1 VSLLQ
6 PDGAPSPVERTLI
19 KPPASRVGPLT
30 PVERGVLRETDAI
43 GKKYD
48 TVIDRESAEELLAAK
63 SQEAAAA
70 AAAAQAQ
77 TEAEK
82 QAALQ
87 AKEDARQAKE
97 AERSRLA
104 AEREAA
110 KPGMMDKI
118 IVSATRSASSSIG
131 RQVANELGRAVFGGT
146 SRRSSS
152 GGLVGGLLRGVLG
165 SLVR

>member
-1 VSLLQ
+1 M
-6 PDGAPSPVERTLI
+6 I

-48 TVIDRESAEELLAAK
+48 ALVDRESAEELLTAK
-63 SQEAAAA
+63 SQAAAA
-70 AAAAQAQ
+70 AAAAAKAQ

-82 QAALQ
+82 QAAIQ
-87 AKEDARQAKE
+87 AKEDARLAKE
-97 AERSRLA
+97 TEQARIA

-110 KPGMMDKI
+110 KPGVMDKI

-131 RQVANELGRAVFGGT
+131 RQVANELGRAVFGGS
-146 SRRSSS
+146 SRRGSS
-152 GGLVGGLLRGVLG
+152 GGDG
-165 SLVR
+165 